1 MTEKKIKYSNSY
13 EYIMFDDSNIGVV
26 GISKEASDKL
36 GDICLVDLPKVG
48 KTYKKDQEVG
58 TIESVKVASDIF
70 NPVEGEV
77 IEINEEL
84 KTFPERIS
92 KDPLGEGWIYKIKIA
107 DTNDLNKLMDFEDF
121 KKNVGEH

>member
-1 MTEKKIKYSNSY
+1 MSGKKIKYSNSY

-48 KTYKKDQEVG
+48 KTYKKDQEAG

-70 NPVEGEV
+70 NPVDGEV

-84 KTFPERIS
+84 KTFPELIS

-107 DTNDLNKLMDFEDF
+107 DTNDLNKLMDYEDF

>member
-1 MTEKKIKYSNSY
+1 MTGKNIKYSNSY

-70 NPVEGEV
+70 NPVDGEV
-77 IEINEEL
+77 IEINEKL
-84 KTFPERIS
+84 KTFPELIS